1 MASAIQRSYK
11 KKIIS
16 DLLIMALFTI
26 VVVFISVSIDMHEQF
41 MIFADKYDSFKIDEI
56 ITSGVSCLLFG
67 LVWFTYRRL
76 QDLIQTNMMIKSNE
90 NRYRSLI
97 DSTDDSIYLV
107 DRNYNYLYI
116 NEKHRERL
124 KADKNQYIGQQFNAL
139 HSHEE
144 TELFMEKAEKV
155 FKTGKSMQ
163 FTYKSFREN
172 RYYLQTFSPVMGND
186 NKPIAITVINKDI
199 TGLKRME
206 KELRALSLK
215 DDLTVLYN
223 RRGFT
228 TLAQQYLKL
237 AKREKRGFFVLYAD
251 LDNLKGIN
259 DKYGHHEGSFAL
271 IQIANI
277 LTDSFRE
284 SDIIARLG
292 GDEFAVIHVSCD
304 EDNIDT
310 IICRLQDNIA
320 SHNALSTRGYKL
332 SLSVGTAYCDPEKPC
347 SIDQL
352 LIKAD
357 QAMYEQKKKKR
368 ASGEATLSSSSK
380 NSKSDSFSVD

>member
-1 MASAIQRSYK
+1 MATAIHNTYK

-16 DLLIMALFTI
+16 DLLIIAFVTI
-26 VVVFISVSIDMHEQF
+26 VIVLISVSINMHEKF
-41 MIFADKYDSFKIDEI
+41 MIFADKYESLQVDEI

-67 LVWFTYRRL
+67 FIWFTYRRL
-76 QDLIQTNMMIKSNE
+76 QDLMQTNMMIKNNE

-97 DSTDDSIYLV
+97 DSTDTSIYLV

-116 NEKHRERL
+116 NEKHRERI
-124 KADKNQYIGQQFNAL
+124 KVNENQYIGQPFSAL
-139 HSHEE
+139 HSQKE
-144 TELFMEKAEKV
+144 TELFIKKAEKV

-186 NKPIAITVINKDI
+186 NEPIAITVLNKDI
-199 TGLKRME
+199 TELKHME
-206 KELRALSLK
+206 EELRALSLK

-228 TLAQQYLKL
+228 TLAEQYLKL

-259 DKYGHHEGSFAL
+259 DKYGHHEGGYAL

-277 LTDSFRE
+277 LTDSLRE

-292 GDEFAVIHVSCD
+292 GDEFAVIHVAFD
-304 EDNIDT
+304 EGNID
-310 IICRLQDNIA
+310 IIISRLQEKIE
-320 SHNALSTRGYKL
+320 SYNALSDRGYKL
-332 SLSVGTAYCDPEKPC
+332 SLSVGTSYFDPENPY
-347 SIDQL
+347 SLEQL

-357 QAMYEQKKKKR
+357 EAMYEQKKNKRTSPKTPLPSYSKK
-368 ASGEATLSSSSK
+368 
-380 NSKSDSFSVD
+380 

>member
-1 MASAIQRSYK
+1 M
-11 KKIIS
+11 
-16 DLLIMALFTI
+16 
-26 VVVFISVSIDMHEQF
+26 
-41 MIFADKYDSFKIDEI
+41 
-56 ITSGVSCLLFG
+56 
-67 LVWFTYRRL
+67 
-76 QDLIQTNMMIKSNE
+76 QTNIVIKNNE

-97 DSTDDSIYLV
+97 DSTDTSIYLV

-116 NEKHRERL
+116 NEKHRERI
-124 KADKNQYIGQQFNAL
+124 KVNENQYIGQPFSAL
-139 HSHEE
+139 HSQKE
-144 TELFMEKAEKV
+144 TELFIKKAEKV

-186 NKPIAITVINKDI
+186 NEPIAITVLNKDI
-199 TGLKRME
+199 TELKHME
-206 KELRALSLK
+206 EELRALSLK

-228 TLAQQYLKL
+228 TLAEQYLKL

-259 DKYGHHEGSFAL
+259 DKYGHHEGGYAL

-277 LTDSFRE
+277 LTDSLRE

-292 GDEFAVIHVSCD
+292 GDEFAVIHVAFD
-304 EDNIDT
+304 EGNID
-310 IICRLQDNIA
+310 IIISRLQEKIE
-320 SHNALSTRGYKL
+320 SYNALSDRGYKL
-332 SLSVGTAYCDPEKPC
+332 SLSVGTSYFDPENPY
-347 SIDQL
+347 SLEQL

-357 QAMYEQKKKKR
+357 EAMYEQKKNKRTSPKTPLPSYSKK
-368 ASGEATLSSSSK
+368 
-380 NSKSDSFSVD
+380 